1 MKLISIDIKNIRKPK
16 EIQPLI
22 TKVIKSQPDVVVVM
36 NYKRELQEEILHPL
50 QKYMQSS
57 SSECSKGVLIIWR
70 SNLEGVFFDIK
81 NISTYSIFT
90 VEIQEGKT
98 SLVKSLPPRE

>member
-16 EIQPLI
+16 EIQSI
-22 TKVIKSQPDVVVVM
+22 VTKIIKSQPDVVVVM

-57 SSECSKGVLIIWR
+57 SSECSKGTLIIWR
-70 SNLEGVFFDIK
+70 SNLEGVTLDIK
-81 NISTYSIFT
+81 STSPYSIFT

-98 SLVKSLPPRE
+98 SLIKSLPPRE